1 MLSGWIPRLTHADNV
16 GFSRKR
22 TLALAVAIALMCFAG
37 AAAVGALFRAADA
50 ENSVNRTIE
59 IRQQALDLLTIVLN
73 AETGIR
79 GFLLS
84 GDETFLEPYQTAP
97 RRVSETIARLTAL
110 TSDNPIQ
117 RQGLKAISN
126 TTEQLMNFYRD
137 VLTLTGQGKRDGAIE
152 RITLK
157 TGKTIMDETRTL
169 IDAFNERELA
179 LLNERQHAASFWES
193 FLIGAGSSALVLA
206 IGLVVLFARST
217 FHYIEH
223 LDFRTAELENEA
235 RRRRESEET
244 LLQAQKMESVG
255 QLTGGIAHDFNN
267 MLTVIIGNLETMQ
280 RRLARTQPN
289 GLNLEA
295 LAALVKPAELALQ
308 GAHNAAKL
316 THRLL
321 AFARRQPL
329 APVRADLNKIVSGVA
344 DLLRRTMGE
353 TIVFETV
360 LAAGLWPTFV
370 DTNQLEN
377 AVLNLTVNARDAMPN
392 GGHLTIETAN
402 SYLDEAYARQF
413 GDIAPGQYV
422 LLSVTDTGT
431 GISPD
436 LMKKVFEPFFT
447 TKGHGRGSGLGLAM
461 VHGFVKQTG
470 GHIRIYSEVNEGT
483 TVKIYLPRLSQAGEF
498 AANPEE
504 MPQHAVPNELVRA
517 SETILLVEDN
527 EDVRQYAKS
536 ALEELGYKVL
546 VAHDSAGAL
555 RIVDDGAHIDLLF
568 TDIVLPGGM
577 NGRQLS
583 HEVLKARPSLAVLF
597 TTGYTPNAVIHHG
610 RLDPDVQLLSKPY
623 TQDDLSRKIR
633 RILGR

>member
-1 MLSGWIPRLTHADNV
+1 MLSGWIPRLTHGDNV
-16 GFSRKR
+16 GFSRQR
-22 TLALAVAIALMCFAG
+22 ILALAAAIALMCFAG

-50 ENSVNRTIE
+50 EKSVNRTID
-59 IRQQALDLLTIVLN
+59 IRQLARDLLTITLN

-84 GDETFLEPYQTAP
+84 GDEAFLEPYQAAP
-97 RRVSETIARLTAL
+97 RQISETVERLTAL
-110 TSDNPIQ
+110 TRDNPIQ
-117 RQGLKAISN
+117 QQSLKAISS
-126 TTEQLMNFYRD
+126 TAGQLMDFYRD
-137 VLTLTGQGKRDGAIE
+137 VLALTGQGKRDEAIE
-152 RITLK
+152 LVRLK
-157 TGKTIMDETRTL
+157 TGKSIMDETRTL
-169 IDAFNERELA
+169 IDAFNGRELA
-179 LLNERQHAASFWES
+179 LLNERQHMASFWET
-193 FLIGAGSSALVLA
+193 FLVGAGGSALVLA
-206 IGLVVLFARST
+206 IGLVVFFARST
-217 FHYIEH
+217 FQYIED

-267 MLTVIIGNLETMQ
+267 MLTVIIGSLETLL
-280 RRLARTQPN
+280 RRITRTQPN
-289 GLNLEA
+289 GLSIEA
-295 LAALVKPAELALQ
+295 LTALTKPAELALQ
-308 GAHNAAKL
+308 GAHSAAKL

-329 APVRADLNKIVSGVA
+329 APVRADLNKIVSGVS

-370 DTNQLEN
+370 DANQLEN
-377 AVLNLTVNARDAMPN
+377 AILNLAVNARDAMPK

-402 SYLDEAYARQF
+402 SHLDEAYARQF
-413 GDIAPGQYV
+413 GDVTPGQYV

-431 GISPD
+431 GIPPD
-436 LMKKVFEPFFT
+436 LMRRVFEPFFT
-447 TKGHGRGSGLGLAM
+447 TKSHGQGSGLGLAM

-470 GHIRIYSEVNEGT
+470 GHIRIYSEINEGT
-483 TVKIYLPRLSQAGEF
+483 TVKIYLPRLGQAAEV
-498 AANPEE
+498 AASPEE
-504 MPQHAVPNELVRA
+504 MPQRTPPVISARS

-527 EDVRQYAKS
+527 EDVREYARS

-546 VAHDSAGAL
+546 VAHDGGGAL
-555 RIVDDGAHIDLLF
+555 RIVNNGAHIDLLF

-583 HEVLKARPSLAVLF
+583 QEVLKARPGLAVLY
-597 TTGYTPNAVIHHG
+597 TTGYTPNAIIHHG
-610 RLDPDVQLLSKPY
+610 RLDPNVQLLSKPY

-633 RILGR
+633 QVLER

>member
-1 MLSGWIPRLTHADNV
+1 MLSGWIRRLTHADNV

-22 TLALAVAIALMCFAG
+22 TLALAAAIALMCFAG

-50 ENSVNRTIE
+50 EKSVNRTIE
-59 IRQQALDLLTIVLN
+59 IRQEARELLAIMLN

-84 GDETFLEPYQTAP
+84 GDEAFLEPYRAAP
-97 RRVSETIARLTAL
+97 RQLSATMEQLTAL
-110 TSDNPIQ
+110 TADNPVQ
-117 RQGLKAISN
+117 QQGLKRISS
-126 TTEQLMNFYRD
+126 TTGQLMDFYRD
-137 VLTLTGQGKRDGAIE
+137 VLALTSQGKREDAIE
-152 RITLK
+152 LVRLK
-157 TGKTIMDETRTL
+157 SGKTTMDETRTL
-169 IDAFNERELA
+169 IDAFNSRELA
-179 LLNERQHAASFWES
+179 LLNERQHAASFWET
-193 FLIGAGSSALVLA
+193 FLVGAGGSALVLA
-206 IGLVVLFARST
+206 IGLVILFARST

-235 RRRRESEET
+235 RRRRESEAT

-267 MLTVIIGNLETMQ
+267 MLTVIIGNLETLQ
-280 RRLARTQPN
+280 RRLQRMQPQ
-289 GLNLEA
+289 GLSLEA
-295 LAALVKPAELALQ
+295 LAALSKPAELALQ
-308 GAHNAAKL
+308 GANNAAKL

-329 APVRADLNKIVSGVA
+329 APVRADLNKIVSGIS

-353 TIVFETV
+353 TIIFETV

-377 AVLNLTVNARDAMPN
+377 VILNLAVNARDAMPN

-413 GDIAPGQYV
+413 GDIAPGQYA

-431 GISPD
+431 GIPPD
-436 LMKKVFEPFFT
+436 LMKRVFEPFFT
-447 TKGHGRGSGLGLAM
+447 TKGHGQGSGLGLAM

-470 GHIRIYSEVNEGT
+470 GHIRIYSEANEGT
-483 TVKIYLPRLSQAGEF
+483 TVKIYLPRLTQAAEV
-498 AANPEE
+498 ATNPEE
-504 MPQHAVPNELVRA
+504 IPDRPTAVEPA
-517 SETILLVEDN
+517 HPPETILLVEDN
-527 EDVRQYAKS
+527 DDVRQYAKS

-546 VAHDSAGAL
+546 VSPDGAGAL
-555 RIVDDGAHIDLLF
+555 RIVNDGTHIDLLF

-583 HEVLKARPSLAVLF
+583 VEVLKTRPKLAVLF
-597 TTGYTPNAVIHHG
+597 TTGYTPNAIIHHG

-623 TQDDLSRKIR
+623 TRDDLSRKIR
-633 RILGR
+633 RVLDR

>member
-1 MLSGWIPRLTHADNV
+1 LTHSNNV
-16 GFSRKR
+16 GFSRTR
-22 TLALAVAIALMCFAG
+22 TLALAAAIALMCFAG

-50 ENSVNRTIE
+50 EQSVNRTIE
-59 IRQQALDLLTIVLN
+59 IRQEARDLLTITLN
-73 AETGIR
+73 AETAIR

-84 GDETFLEPYQTAP
+84 DDEAFLEPYRTAP
-97 RRVSETIARLTAL
+97 RQLSETIARLTAL
-110 TSDNPIQ
+110 TGDNPIQ
-117 RQGLKAISN
+117 LQGLRAISGR
-126 TTEQLMNFYRD
+126 TRELMDFYRD
-137 VLTLTGQGKRDGAIE
+137 ILALTGQGKRNEAIALV
-152 RITLK
+152 RLQ
-157 TGKTIMDETRTL
+157 TGKTIMDDTRSL
-169 IDAFNERELA
+169 IDAFNGRELA
-179 LLNERQHAASFWES
+179 LLKDRQHAASFWES
-193 FLIGAGSSALVLA
+193 FLVGAGGSALMIA
-206 IGLVVLFARST
+206 IALVVFFARST
-217 FHYIEH
+217 YHYIEH

-267 MLTVIIGNLETMQ
+267 MLTVIIGNLETLQ
-280 RRLARTQPN
+280 RRLTRMQPH
-289 GLNLEA
+289 GLSIEA
-295 LAALVKPAELALQ
+295 LTALTKPAELALQ

-316 THRLL
+316 THRLM

-329 APVRADLNKIVSGVA
+329 APVRADLNKIVSGVS

-377 AVLNLTVNARDAMPN
+377 AVLNLAVNARDAMPN

-402 SYLDEAYARQF
+402 SSLDEAYARQF
-413 GDIAPGQYV
+413 GDVARGQYV
-422 LLSVTDTGT
+422 LLSVTDTGS
-431 GISPD
+431 GISPE
-436 LMKKVFEPFFT
+436 LMNRVFEPFFT

-470 GHIRIYSEVNEGT
+470 GHVRIYSEVNEGT

-498 AANPEE
+498 AATPEE
-504 MPQHAVPNELVRA
+504 RPRRAVPDDPVRP
-517 SETILLVEDN
+517 SETILLVEDS
-527 EDVRQYAKS
+527 EDVREYAKS

-546 VAHDSAGAL
+546 VAHDGAGAL
-555 RIVDDGAHIDLLF
+555 RIVNDGADIDLLF

-583 HEVLKARPSLAVLF
+583 HEVLKVRPGLAVLY
-597 TTGYTPNAVIHHG
+597 TTGYTPNAIIHHG

-623 TQDDLSRKIR
+623 AQDDLSRKIR
-633 RILGR
+633 RVLGR

>member
-50 ENSVNRTIE
+50 EKSVNRTIE
-59 IRQQALDLLTIVLN
+59 IREQARDLLTIMLN

-84 GDETFLEPYQTAP
+84 GDETFLEPYQNAT

-117 RQGLKAISN
+117 QQGLKAISK
-126 TTEQLMNFYRD
+126 TTEQLMGFYGNLL
-137 VLTLTGQGKRDGAIE
+137 VLTGQGKRDGAIE
-152 RITLK
+152 RITLE
-157 TGKTIMDETRTL
+157 TGKTTMDETRTL
-169 IDAFNERELA
+169 IDTFNGRELA
-179 LLNERQHAASFWES
+179 LLTERQHTASFWET
-193 FLIGAGSSALVLA
+193 FLVGAGGTALVLA

-217 FHYIEH
+217 FHYVEH

-235 RRRRESEET
+235 RRRNESEAT

-267 MLTVIIGNLETMQ
+267 MLTVIIGNVETLQ
-280 RRLARTQPN
+280 RRLQRMQPH
-289 GLNLEA
+289 GLSIEA
-295 LAALVKPAELALQ
+295 LAALTKPAELALQ

-329 APVRADLNKIVSGVA
+329 APVRADLNKIVSGIS

-353 TIVFETV
+353 TIIFETV
-360 LAAGLWPTFV
+360 LAGGLWPTFV

-377 AVLNLTVNARDAMPN
+377 VILNLAVNARDAMPN

-413 GDIAPGQYV
+413 GDIAPGQYA
-422 LLSVTDTGT
+422 LLGVTDTGT
-431 GISPD
+431 GIPPE
-436 LMKKVFEPFFT
+436 LLKRVFEPFFT
-447 TKGHGRGSGLGLAM
+447 TKGHGQGSGLGLAM
-461 VHGFVKQTG
+461 VHGFVKQSG
-470 GHIRIYSEVNEGT
+470 GHIRIYSEANQGT
-483 TVKIYLPRLSQAGEF
+483 TVKIYLPRLSQAAEV
-498 AANPEE
+498 ATTPEE
-504 MPQHAVPNELVRA
+504 LPQRPTPIEPAKP
-517 SETILLVEDN
+517 SETILLVEDD
-527 EDVRQYAKS
+527 EGVRQYAKS

-546 VAHDSAGAL
+546 VAQ
-555 RIVDDGAHIDLLF
+555 DGASALHIANDGTHIDLLF

-583 HEVLKARPSLAVLF
+583 REVLKTRPGLAVLF
-597 TTGYTPNAVIHHG
+597 TTGYTPNAIIHHG
-610 RLDPDVQLLSKPY
+610 RVDPDVQLLSKPY
-623 TQDDLSRKIR
+623 TRDDLSRKIR
-633 RILGR
+633 HVLDR